1 MEHCRKTLMQMGL
14 WLYQIFLN
22 SILSV
27 NILILFFEQMHM
39 KDSLK
44 LFISSKIGT
53 SSFCMNLFFV

>member
-1 MEHCRKTLMQMGL
+1 MQMGL